1 MNNLSSLIQS
11 RAAKKDAIKNIG
23 VVALSAFL
31 LTACATSSKVPSEVT
46 DVRNKL
52 TSLQANSQLA
62 SRAPVAVKEAETAV
76 AAAEKIPSDKAEAH
90 HLVWVA
96 DHKIDIAKAQAE
108 ARLLE
113 DQRKAL
119 GEDREKARLES
130 RTLEADA
137 ARSDAER
144 AKQDAE
150 AARKQAEDL
159 QRQVA
164 ELNAKATDRGLVVT
178 LGDLLFET
186 GKAELKGGA
195 AANLGKLAAFLT
207 QYPDRTVTIE
217 GHTDNVGADDYNL
230 GLSQRRANSVQ
241 QYLLA
246 QGIAANRLTAV
257 GKGENFPVASNDS
270 ASGRQMNRRVEVII
284 ANVSASK

>member
-1 MNNLSSLIQS
+1 MNNLP
-11 RAAKKDAIKNIG
+11 KVFKHVG

-31 LTACATSSKVPSEVT
+31 LSACATSSKTPSEVT
-46 DVRNKL
+46 AVRNKL
-52 TSLQANSQLA
+52 SQLQADTQVA
-62 SRAPVAVKEAETAV
+62 TRAAVAVKEAETAV
-76 AAAEKIPSDKAEAH
+76 AAAEKVPKDKAEAH

-96 DHKIDIAKAQAE
+96 DHKIDIAKAQGE
-108 ARLLE
+108 TRLLE

-119 GEDREKARLES
+119 SESRDKARLDS

-137 ARSDAER
+137 ARGDAER

-246 QGIAANRLTAV
+246 QGIAANRLTAT
-257 GKGENFPVASNDS
+257 GKGENYPVASNDTDT
-270 ASGRQMNRRVEVII
+270 GRQQNRRVEVII
-284 ANVSASK
+284 ANVAASK

>member
-1 MNNLSSLIQS
+1 MNILSNSTKNLSVL
-11 RAAKKDAIKNIG
+11 
-23 VVALSAFL
+23 VLSAFL
-31 LTACATSSKVPSEVT
+31 LAACATSKTPSEVT

-52 TSLQANSQLA
+52 TRLQSDSQLA
-62 SRAPVAVKEAETAV
+62 SRAPVALKEAESAV
-76 AAAEKIPSDKAEAH
+76 QAAEKVPSDKDEAH

-113 DQRKAL
+113 DQRKML

-137 ARSDAER
+137 ARSDADL

-159 QRQVA
+159 QRQIT

-195 AANLGKLAAFLT
+195 AANIGKLSAFLI
-207 QYPDRTVTIE
+207 QHPDRTVTIE

-257 GKGENFPVASNDS
+257 GKGENYPVASNDS

-284 ANVSASK
+284 ANPLTNK

>member
-1 MNNLSSLIQS
+1 M
-11 RAAKKDAIKNIG
+11 KNFPKVFKHAG

-31 LTACATSSKVPSEVT
+31 LSACATSKVPSEVT

-52 TSLQANSQLA
+52 TRLQSDSQLA
-62 SRAPVAVKEAETAV
+62 SRAPVAVKEAEAAV
-76 AAAEKIPSDKAEAH
+76 QAAEKIPKDKAEAR

-108 ARLLE
+108 GRLLE
-113 DQRKAL
+113 DQRKTL
-119 GEDREKARLES
+119 GEDREKARLDS
-130 RTLEADA
+130 RTLEADS
-137 ARSDAER
+137 ARSEAER
-144 AKQDAE
+144 AKLDAE

-159 QRQVA
+159 QRQVS

-186 GKAELKGGA
+186 GQAELKGGA
-195 AANLGKLAAFLT
+195 AANLGKLSAFLT
-207 QYPDRTVTIE
+207 HNPDRTVTIE

-241 QYLLA
+241 QFLLA
-246 QGIAANRLTAV
+246 QGISASRLTST
-257 GKGENFPVASNDS
+257 GKGENYPVAGNDS

-284 ANVSASK
+284 ANVAITK

>member
-1 MNNLSSLIQS
+1 MKNLN
-11 RAAKKDAIKNIG
+11 KAIKHAG
-23 VVALSAFL
+23 VFALSAFL
-31 LTACATSSKVPSEVT
+31 LSACATTKVPSEVT

-52 TSLQANSQLA
+52 TRLQSDSQLA
-62 SRAPVAVKEAETAV
+62 SRAPVAIKEAESAV
-76 AAAEKIPSDKAEAH
+76 QAAEKIPKDKSEAH

-113 DQRKAL
+113 DQRKTL
-119 GEDREKARLES
+119 GEDREKARLDS

-137 ARSDAER
+137 ARSDADR
-144 AKQDAE
+144 AKQEAE
-150 AARKQAEDL
+150 AARKQAEEL

-195 AANLGKLAAFLT
+195 AANLGKLSAFLN
-207 QYPDRTVTIE
+207 QHPDRTVTIE

-241 QYLLA
+241 QFLLA
-246 QGIAANRLTAV
+246 QGIAANRLTSV
-257 GKGENFPVASNDS
+257 GKGENYPVAGNESE
-270 ASGRQMNRRVEVII
+270 SGRQMNRRVEVII
-284 ANVSASK
+284 ANVAVTK

>member
-1 MNNLSSLIQS
+1 MKNLNNVV
-11 RAAKKDAIKNIG
+11 KHVG

-31 LTACATSSKVPSEVT
+31 FSACATTKTPSEVT
-46 DVRNKL
+46 EVRNKL
-52 TSLQANSQLA
+52 TRLQSDSQLA
-62 SRAPVAVKEAETAV
+62 SRAPVAIKEAESAV
-76 AAAEKIPSDKAEAH
+76 QAAEKVPKDKAEAH

-96 DHKIDIAKAQAE
+96 DHKIDIAKTQAE

-113 DQRKAL
+113 DQRKTL

-137 ARSDAER
+137 ARNDADR

-195 AANLGKLAAFLT
+195 AANLGKLSAFLT

-246 QGIAANRLTAV
+246 QGVAASRLSST
-257 GKGENFPVASNDS
+257 GKGENYPVASNDS

-284 ANVSASK
+284 ANTVTAK

>member
-1 MNNLSSLIQS
+1 MKNLNNIV
-11 RAAKKDAIKNIG
+11 KHVG

-31 LTACATSSKVPSEVT
+31 LTACATTKTPSEVI

-52 TSLQANSQLA
+52 TRLQADSQLA
-62 SRAPVAVKEAETAV
+62 SRAPVAIKEAEAAV
-76 AAAEKIPSDKAEAH
+76 QAAEKVPKDKSEAH

-113 DQRKAL
+113 DQRKTL

-186 GKAELKGGA
+186 GRAELKGGA
-195 AANLGKLAAFLT
+195 AANLGKLSAFLT

-246 QGIAANRLTAV
+246 QGIAANRLTST
-257 GKGENFPVASNDS
+257 GKGENYPVASNDS

-284 ANVSASK
+284 ANTLTSK